1 MCTNCVNMIKHYLSF
16 AKITVNKSNYT
27 KKLTMNENNSSQTSE
42 IIEQSQEIIETL
54 DINFFP
60 QVQQLLNYLYSS
72 TYGDFF
78 REQFFNIPLGNIIG
92 AFFSFFFF
100 LVLRKLFANLV
111 INVLHPFTK
120 TTKIN
125 YDERIILALKG
136 PLTFVFIIIGVRLFF
151 ALLFLETEFINMII
165 NSMIAYNVFWAIY
178 ELSHALRGLVYR
190 FTARFNPELSHEM
203 GNFILAF
210 IRGIIIAVGLGVI
223 LRVWGINVAGLVAG
237 LGIGGL
243 AFALAAKDTA
253 ANLFGSIALLLD
265 KSIRIGEW
273 IKIDGVEGVVEDIGM
288 RTTKIRSFQKS
299 LITLP
304 NQVIANSPIE
314 NFSRRGIRRIKMT
327 IGLTY
332 DTSSEQMQKVLVD
345 IKSML
350 QTHKGISQ
358 RDTML
363 VNFTTFDDSSLG
375 ILIYTFSNTSNWAK
389 YMSIKEDVNLKIMK
403 IVEENRTAF
412 AFPSQSLYLESMPQ
426 SDS

>member
-1 MCTNCVNMIKHYLSF
+1 MPDNN
-16 AKITVNKSNYT
+16 IT
-27 KKLTMNENNSSQTSE
+27 QTQE
-42 IIEQSQEIIETL
+42 IIDQSQEIIKTF

-60 QVQQLLNYLYSS
+60 QVQQLLNYLYRGSF
-72 TYGDFF
+72 GDFF
-78 REQFFNIPLGNIIG
+78 REQFFAIPLGNILG

-100 LVLRKLFANLV
+100 LLLHKLFANLV

-120 TTKIN
+120 TTRIN
-125 YDERIILALKG
+125 YDERILTALKG
-136 PLTFVFIIIGVRLFF
+136 PLSFVFIIIGVRLFF
-151 ALLFLETEFINMII
+151 ALLFIETDFINNII
-165 NSMIAYNVFWAIY
+165 NTMIAYNIFWAIY
-178 ELSHALRGLVYR
+178 EMSFALRGVVYS
-190 FTARFNPELSHEM
+190 FTSKFNPELSYEM

-210 IRGIIIAVGLGVI
+210 IRGIILAIGLGSI
-223 LRVWGINVAGLVAG
+223 LEVWGINVSALVAG

-273 IKIDGVEGVVEDIGM
+273 IKIGEVEGTVEDIGM

-304 NQVIANSPIE
+304 NQMIANSPIE

-332 DTSSEQMQKVLVD
+332 DAKSEQIEKILLD
-345 IKSML
+345 IKTML
-350 QTHKGISQ
+350 QNHEGIAQ
-358 RDTML
+358 NETML

-375 ILIYTFSNTSNWAK
+375 ILIYTFSKTSNWEK
-389 YMSIKEDVNLKIMK
+389 YLNIQEDINLKIMK
-403 IVEENRTAF
+403 IIEENNAAF
-412 AFPSQSLYLESMPQ
+412 AFPSQSLYVESLPKSIQ
-426 SDS
+426 

>member
-1 MCTNCVNMIKHYLSF
+1 
-16 AKITVNKSNYT
+16 
-27 KKLTMNENNSSQTSE
+27 MNENNSSQASE

-60 QVQQLLNYLYSS
+60 QVQQLLNHLYSS
-72 TYGDFF
+72 AYGDFF

-136 PLTFVFIIIGVRLFF
+136 PLTFLFIIIGIRLFF

-165 NSMIAYNVFWAIY
+165 NSMIAYNVFWAIM
-178 ELSHALRGLVYR
+178 ELTYALRGLVYR

-210 IRGIIIAVGLGVI
+210 IRGIIIAVGLGVV
-223 LRVWGINVAGLVAG
+223 LQVWGINVAGLVAG

-253 ANLFGSIALLLD
+253 ANLFGSIALLFD

-273 IKIDGVEGVVEDIGM
+273 IKIGEVEGVVEDIGM
-288 RTTKIRSFQKS
+288 RTTKIRSFGKS
-299 LITLP
+299 LIMLP
-304 NQVIANSPIE
+304 NQMIANSPIQ
-314 NFSRRGIRRIKMT
+314 NFSRRGVRRIKMT

-332 DTSSEQMQKVLVD
+332 NTNSQQIENILAEIRTMLRSHEGIAQKE
-345 IKSML
+345 
-350 QTHKGISQ
+350 
-358 RDTML
+358 TML
-363 VNFTTFDDSSLG
+363 VNFTSFDDSSLG
-375 ILIYTFSNTSNWAK
+375 IFIYTFTNTANWAK
-389 YMSIKEDVNLKIMK
+389 YMDIKEDINLKIMK
-403 IVEENRTAF
+403 IVEENNSSF
-412 AFPSQSLYLESMPQ
+412 AFPSQSLYVESLPT
-426 SDS
+426 STNN